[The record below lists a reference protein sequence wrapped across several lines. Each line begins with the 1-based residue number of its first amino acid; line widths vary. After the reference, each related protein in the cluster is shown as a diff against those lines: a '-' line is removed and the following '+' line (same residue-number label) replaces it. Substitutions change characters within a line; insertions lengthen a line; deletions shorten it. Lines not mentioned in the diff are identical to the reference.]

1 MRIEDYALIGDTQ
14 SVALVGRGGSIDW
27 LCLPR
32 FDSGACLA
40 ALLGGR
46 ENGRFAIE
54 PRGELLRIERRYR
67 GDSLV
72 LETTF
77 TTKSGVARVVDV
89 MPIRGAYPDVVRVV
103 EGVSGTVELHVDL
116 VLRFGYGLVVPW
128 VRRID
133 GRLHAIAGPDAVVLA
148 TPAKLR
154 GEGLSTVAELR
165 VSAGDRI
172 PFVLTWYPS
181 YEPPPESPDAFEAVE
196 QSERWWQDWA
206 GRHEEAG
213 AYRDAIVRSLVTLK
227 ALTYEPTGGIVA
239 AGTTSLPEELGGVRN
254 WDYRYCWL
262 RDATFTLYA
271 LLHAGYV
278 DEARAWRD
286 WLLRAVA
293 GDPAK
298 LQTMYGP
305 AGERDL
311 HERTLGALP
320 GYEGSRPVRVGNA
333 ASEQLQL
340 DIYGE
345 VIDALHQARRLGV
358 PDEPAAWDLQR
369 AICEWL
375 ESAWEE
381 PDRGIWEVR
390 RKSRHFVHSKMMAW
404 AAFDRA
410 VKTIERHER
419 KGPVDRW
426 RRVRAEIHREVCDK
440 GFDASLGAFTQ
451 SYGSKSMDASLL
463 LMPMVGFLPADDPRV
478 KGTIAA
484 IERELMCDGFLL
496 RYPRECAEELD
507 GLRGR
512 EGAFLACSFW
522 LVDALAMTGRR
533 DDARALFERL
543 LSIRNDVGLLSE
555 EYDPERRRLV
565 GNFPQ
570 AFSHVAVVNSGLTL
584 SRVEGAAAHH
594 RSRT

>member
-14 SVALVGRGGSIDW
+14 SVALVGRNGSIDW

-40 ALLGGR
+40 ALLGER

-54 PRGELLRIERRYR
+54 PRGEVVRVERRYR
-67 GDSLV
+67 DDSLV

-77 TTKSGVARVVDV
+77 TTRSGVARVIDV
-89 MPIRGAYPDVVRVV
+89 MPIRGAYPDVVRVI

-148 TPAKLR
+148 TPVKLR
-154 GEGLSTVAELR
+154 GEGLSTVADLR
-165 VSAGDRI
+165 VSAGDRV

-181 YEPPPESPDAFEAVE
+181 YERPPESPDAFEAVDE
-196 QSERWWQDWA
+196 SERWWQDWA
-206 GRHEEAG
+206 RRHAAEG
-213 AYRDAIVRSLVTLK
+213 PYRDAIARSLVTLK
-227 ALTYEPTGGIVA
+227 ALTYAPTGGIVA
-239 AGTTSLPEELGGVRN
+239 AGTTSLPEEIGGVRN

-262 RDATFTLYA
+262 RDATFSLYA

-278 DEARAWRD
+278 EEARAWRD

-311 HERTLGALP
+311 HERTLGDLP

-375 ESAWEE
+375 ESAWER

-390 RKSRHFVHSKMMAW
+390 AKPRHFVHSKVMAW

-410 VKTIERHER
+410 VKTVEQHARE
-419 KGPVDRW
+419 GPADRW
-426 RRVRAEIHREVCDK
+426 RRVRAEIHREVCER
-440 GFDASLGAFTQ
+440 GFDPSLGAFTQ
-451 SYGSKSMDASLL
+451 SYGSTVMDASLL
-463 LMPMVGFLPADDPRV
+463 LMPIVGFLPADDPRIR
-478 KGTIAA
+478 GTISA
-484 IERELMCDGFLL
+484 IERELMCGGFLL
-496 RYPRECAEELD
+496 RYPRACAEELD

-522 LVDALAMTGRR
+522 LVDALALTGRR

-584 SRVEGAAAHH
+584 SRDGGAAHH